1 MLLLG
6 QGSHGRA
13 SRVVLSD
20 FPHIFLLSACF
31 LYKKGCGSPQLLH
44 PVQSSYYFFCG
55 IPYAGHV
62 SPQLMHLVSVWVSAA

>member
-1 MLLLG
+1 ML
-6 QGSHGRA
+6 
-13 SRVVLSD
+13 
-20 FPHIFLLSACF
+20 F

-62 SPQLMHLVSVWVSAA
+62 SPQLMHLVSVWVSAS